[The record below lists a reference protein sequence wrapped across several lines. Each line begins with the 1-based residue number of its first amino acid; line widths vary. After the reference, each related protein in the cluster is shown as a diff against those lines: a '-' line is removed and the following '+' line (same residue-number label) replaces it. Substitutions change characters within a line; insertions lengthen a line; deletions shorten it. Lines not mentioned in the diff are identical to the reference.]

1 MSKPVFLDVDP
12 TIVERNLKLTEDNS
26 DIDKIFN
33 VPGDKYPSK
42 LIKPT
47 AVPLKT
53 VEESSIWKK
62 EGVEII
68 DPMMSN

>member
-12 TIVERNLKLTEDNS
+12 TIVERNLKLTVSNEVQIGRNRGYVYTIIFQEDNS

-47 AVPLKT
+47 AGK
-53 VEESSIWKK
+53 
-62 EGVEII
+62 G
-68 DPMMSN
+68 